1 MVWEEDSSLFPG
13 EGHEEFDHAPASI
26 YIMQSGLSFFF
37 LFLNIYYF
45 YLLLLLQGK
54 TKREVD
60 MEGLGRGY
68 DVILPVNQEK

>member
-1 MVWEEDSSLFPG
+1 
-13 EGHEEFDHAPASI
+13 
-26 YIMQSGLSFFF
+26 MQSGLSLFF

-54 TKREVD
+54 TKGKVD

-68 DVILPVNQEK
+68 DVILPENQEEKN